1 MVIGVVAEKLAFT
14 TLFII
19 AIAGIKIDKMLWKN
33 EIHKYILIKGD
44 LAFIVIAT
52 LELNIFFLL

>member
-1 MVIGVVAEKLAFT
+1 VAEKLAFT
-14 TLFII
+14 TLFVI